1 MERIPDMYRDSV
13 PKLKQ
18 KIQTFLTPSVE
29 KVAEHNLQIQ
39 KKHIRHLHSEIFWE
53 GSIEIIKTDGTGKA
67 LQNVEF
73 LLQYRKDDGK
83 TDEDS
88 EAEYRNLDA
97 TVCSNRNL
105 VRNNGIA
112 KTDKNGRITF
122 RGLKLGYK
130 YRLTEIRPLA
140 GTQGLENPITDIEL
154 PMLLETKSG
163 NEIKPVAK
171 TQGRFVYVKLK
182 YKISNNTFTMPMTS
196 GNGFFWPG
204 ILGLIATGI
213 GGAFW
218 ISSGSRNRN
227 SKKKGEYAE

>member
-1 MERIPDMYRDSV
+1 M
-13 PKLKQ
+13 
-18 KIQTFLTPSVE
+18 
-29 KVAEHNLQIQ
+29 
-39 KKHIRHLHSEIFWE
+39 
-53 GSIEIIKTDGTGKA
+53 
-67 LQNVEF
+67 
-73 LLQYRKDDGK
+73 LQYRKDDGK

-163 NEIKPVAK
+163 NEIKPVAE

-196 GNGFFWPG
+196 GNGFFWSG

-213 GGAFW
+213 GGAPPINVAMAAVPAKNFR
-218 ISSGSRNRN
+218 IPFFILHTLPSFCCF
-227 SKKKGEYAE
+227 YFCFHC

>member
-1 MERIPDMYRDSV
+1 M
-13 PKLKQ
+13 
-18 KIQTFLTPSVE
+18 
-29 KVAEHNLQIQ
+29 
-39 KKHIRHLHSEIFWE
+39 
-53 GSIEIIKTDGTGKA
+53 
-67 LQNVEF
+67 
-73 LLQYRKDDGK
+73 LQYRKDDGK